1 MQSNLIGPGSPFT
14 LLFSEDQATTPS
26 LPEAFRQVYGGDWH
40 IPPIQGRPYTYSN
53 FAAARDGRVSY
64 NEPGISSGGDV
75 TDFNAHDRWLM
86 GLLRAR
92 ADAVMTGDGTL
103 KIEPEHHWTAE
114 FICPT
119 DEAAFTA
126 LRQAENHSGP
136 PMLVIVSYAG
146 DVNEQS
152 FCFQRPDLHIVLA
165 TTTHG
170 YEQAKDI
177 QCAAHLD
184 VLRLGADWVDLTQLT
199 QILYTQYNVR
209 NLLCEGGPRLMGGM
223 LSAGL
228 IDEEFLTYCPRFVGE
243 SKEKFRPS
251 YVEGTAFSPQN
262 TPYSRPHS
270 LRRAGDFL
278 FLQTRCSYSVDG
290 RQ

>member
-1 MQSNLIGPGSPFT
+1 MQPNPIGPGNPFT
-14 LLFSEDQATTPS
+14 MLFTEDQEQTPS
-26 LPEAFRQVYGGDWH
+26 LPEAFRAIYGGDWH
-40 IPPIQGRPYTYSN
+40 IPPITGRPYTYSN

-75 TDFNAHDRWLM
+75 TNFNAHDRWLM

-114 FICPT
+114 FIYPGE
-119 DEAAFTA
+119 EAAFTA
-126 LRQAENHSGP
+126 LRQAEKRTHP
-136 PMLVIVSYAG
+136 PKLVVVSYAG
-146 DVNEQS
+146 DVNAES
-152 FCFQRPDLHIVLA
+152 FCFQQPDLHIILA

-177 QCAAHLD
+177 DCTAHLD
-184 VLRLGADWVDLTQLT
+184 VLRLGADWVDLAQLS
-199 QILYTQYNVR
+199 QLLYTDYHVR
-209 NLLCEGGPRLMGGM
+209 TLLCEGGPRLMGGM
-223 LSAGL
+223 LQAGL
-228 IDEEFLTYCPRFVGE
+228 VDEEFLTYCPRFVGE
-243 SKEKFRPS
+243 TKEKFRPS
-251 YVEGTAFSPQN
+251 YVEGVAFLPQTA
-262 TPYSRPHS
+262 PYSRPYS

-278 FLQTRCSYSVDG
+278 FLQTRCSYAGDG